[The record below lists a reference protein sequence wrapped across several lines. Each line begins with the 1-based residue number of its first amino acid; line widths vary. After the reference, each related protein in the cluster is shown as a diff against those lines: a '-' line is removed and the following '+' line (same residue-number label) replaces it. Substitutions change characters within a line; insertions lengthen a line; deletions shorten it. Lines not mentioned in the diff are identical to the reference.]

1 MCALSAIIRSGFN
14 AVRKLKRRVAALEE
28 KGKEIMATID
38 DIKNDVAA
46 LTALA
51 DASHSA
57 LAQVAALKDQVAT
70 LQTQIG
76 SEAPVTQAQLD
87 EIHAGLTGVIGTLQ
101 PVTPATPANPA
112 PAPDGPT
119 A

>member
-1 MCALSAIIRSGFN
+1 
-14 AVRKLKRRVAALEE
+14 
-28 KGKEIMATID
+28 MATID
-38 DIKNDVAA
+38 DIKNDIAA

-57 LAQVAALKDQVAT
+57 QAQVAALKDQVAA
-70 LQTQIG
+70 LQAQIG

-87 EIHAGLTGVIGTLQ
+87 EIHAGLSGVITTLQ

-112 PAPDGPT
+112 PAPAT
-119 A
+119 AA